1 MKEIKRLGIALI
13 VSGPSGSGKSSISRE
28 VMKRHPEVAFSI
40 SCTTR
45 SPRSGERN
53 GVDYHF
59 LSVEEFRKKIEA
71 GEFIEYAQVHGN
83 FYGTLK
89 SEVEKRVTQGIDV
102 ILDIDVQGAA
112 KVHELCRESE
122 IFRDAAEFVFVA
134 PPSHAEL
141 ERRLR
146 GRGTDAEEVILKRLE
161 NSKLEIS
168 HWREYSYLLI
178 NDEFEEAVRKF
189 DALLAAFR
197 MSTKVWERSTRI
209 PPSPSGRLPTTYPV
223 WVST

>member
-1 MKEIKRLGIALI
+1 MKEIARLGIALI

-45 SPRSGERN
+45 APRGEERD

-59 LSVEEFRKKIEA
+59 LSVEEFRRKIEA
-71 GEFIEYAQVHGN
+71 DEFIEYAEVHGN

-89 SEVEKRVTQGIDV
+89 SEVLERVTRGIDV

-112 KVHELCRESE
+112 KVHELCRNSE
-122 IFRDAAEFVFVA
+122 IFRDSAEFVFVA

-161 NSKLEIS
+161 NSRLEIS

-178 NDEFEEAVRKF
+178 NDDFESAVKKF
-189 DALLAAFR
+189 DALLLAFR
-197 MSTKVWERSTRI
+197 MSTKRWKEDI
-209 PPSPSGRLPTTYPV
+209 KA
-223 WVST
+223 

>member
-45 SPRSGERN
+45 PPRSGERN

-112 KVHELCRESE
+112 KVHELCRDSE

-197 MSTKVWERSTRI
+197 MSTKRWKEEI
-209 PPSPSGRLPTTYPV
+209 NA
-223 WVST
+223 

>member
-112 KVHELCRESE
+112 KVHELCRDSE

-197 MSTKVWERSTRI
+197 MSTKRWKEEI
-209 PPSPSGRLPTTYPV
+209 NA
-223 WVST
+223 

>member
-45 SPRSGERN
+45 PPRSGERN

-134 PPSHAEL
+134 PPSPAEL

-197 MSTKVWERSTRI
+197 MSTKRWKEEI
-209 PPSPSGRLPTTYPV
+209 NA
-223 WVST
+223 

>member
-45 SPRSGERN
+45 PPRSGERN

-59 LSVEEFRKKIEA
+59 LSVEDFRKKIEA
-71 GEFIEYAQVHGN
+71 REFIEYAQVHGN

-197 MSTKVWERSTRI
+197 MSTKRWKEEI
-209 PPSPSGRLPTTYPV
+209 NA
-223 WVST
+223 